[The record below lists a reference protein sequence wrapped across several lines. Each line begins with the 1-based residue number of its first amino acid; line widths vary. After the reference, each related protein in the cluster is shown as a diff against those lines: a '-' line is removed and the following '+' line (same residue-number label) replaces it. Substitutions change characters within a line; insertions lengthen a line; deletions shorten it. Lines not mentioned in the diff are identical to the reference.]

1 MNKKINPTYSD
12 RLLLSYSSLLVQ
24 VSYFCNLFTRIKS
37 EEIKLN

>member
-1 MNKKINPTYSD
+1 M
-12 RLLLSYSSLLVQ
+12 LSYSSLLVQ